1 MRRGVKPGMS
11 PFRAGALALV
21 FVAVFTFL
29 GFTKFRVP
37 FKPQYEINAV
47 FPTAGTEIKSGSP
60 VRIAGVEVGKVID
73 VERGKGG
80 TAVARLRFASKGRP
94 IHRDAT
100 MKIRPRL
107 FLEGNFFVDVRP
119 GTPAGGE
126 VPDGGTIPVGQ
137 TSNAVQFDEVLSALR
152 SDSRAD
158 VQATVENLATAF
170 DEGGAEAVNRG
181 FKDWAGAFKGTAIVS
196 EAARGTQPGDLT
208 RFVQAQAKVSSAL
221 AARDGELADLVTN
234 FATTVTTLASAR
246 EDLGASL
253 RALDSTL
260 TTARPALADLRGA
273 LPPLRRFATALR
285 PALRVAPGAIDDA
298 LPFVR
303 TTSALLSSP
312 ELPALVRDL
321 RPAVSGLRTLQP
333 SLDALLGK
341 VTPIARCVSRNVVP
355 TLTKTL
361 DDGAL
366 STGRPVWQEIALIGP
381 GLASAG
387 SNFDANGTAIRY
399 FAGAGENL
407 VSTAL
412 PGVGDLVSLTPEP
425 LLGARPRYT
434 PNVVPPFAPGADC
447 TAQDLPDLRA
457 DAAPAPARQRA
468 VNAATPG
475 TLGASVGDAV
485 KRLKSLTADK
495 KLGRALKSERA
506 ADRKAGGR

>member
-11 PFRAGALALV
+11 PFKAGALALV
-21 FVAVFTFL
+21 FVAAFTYL

-37 FKPQYEINAV
+37 FKAQYEIEAV
-47 FPTAGTEIKSGSP
+47 FTSAATEIKAGSP
-60 VRIAGVEVGKVID
+60 VRIAGVEVGKVVG
-73 VERGKGG
+73 VERGPAG
-80 TAVARLRFASKGRP
+80 TAVARLRFSDKGRP

-126 VPDGGTIPVGQ
+126 VPDGGMIPIGQ
-137 TSNAVQFDEVLSALR
+137 TAVAVQLDEVLGVLR
-152 SDSRAD
+152 SDARED
-158 VQATVENLATAF
+158 LQATVENLATAF
-170 DEGGAEAVNRG
+170 DGGGAEAVNAG
-181 FKDWAGAFKGTAIVS
+181 FADWWGAFKGTAIVS
-196 EAARGTQPGDLT
+196 EAARGRRPGDLT
-208 RFVQAQAKVSSAL
+208 RFVRAQARVSGSL
-221 AARDGELADLVTN
+221 AERDGELADLVTN
-234 FATTVTTLASAR
+234 FAGTVTALASSR
-246 EDLGASL
+246 DDLGASL

-285 PALRVAPGAIDDA
+285 PALRVAPGAIDGA
-298 LPFVR
+298 VPFVR
-303 TTSALLSSP
+303 TTSALLSSA

-321 RPAVSGLRTLQP
+321 RPAVRGLRTVQP
-333 SLDALLGK
+333 SLDQLLTR

-355 TLTKTL
+355 TLLDTL

-366 STGRPVWQEIALIGP
+366 STGRPVWQEIAMIGP

-387 SNFDANGTAIRY
+387 GNFDANGTAIRY
-399 FAGAGENL
+399 HAGAGENL

-434 PNVVPPFAPGADC
+434 PNTVPPFAPGADC
-447 TAQDLPDLRA
+447 ASQDLPDLRA
-457 DAAPAPARQRA
+457 DAAPAPAGQRRISG
-468 VNAATPG
+468 ATPG
-475 TLGASVGDAV
+475 ALGSTVGEAV
-485 KRLKSLTADK
+485 KRLRSLTQDR
-495 KLGRALKSERA
+495 KLGRALKRERA
-506 ADRKAGGR
+506 ADRRAAR